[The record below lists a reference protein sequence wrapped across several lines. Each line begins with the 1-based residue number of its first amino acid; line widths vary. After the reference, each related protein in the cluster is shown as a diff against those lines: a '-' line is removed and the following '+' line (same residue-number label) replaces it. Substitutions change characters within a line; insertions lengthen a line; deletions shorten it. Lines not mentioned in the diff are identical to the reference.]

1 MKEDFEIQAMARVQD
16 FVEKRKDLR
25 INQIEIAFKLKV
37 SLKTIQNFENYK
49 SLNNAYLFLGYENL
63 LA

>member
-49 SLNNAYLFLGYENL
+49 SLNNAYLFWGYENL